1 MTGDALFVKSQVLFA
16 AHRDGVFRYLCR
28 VVGQS
33 DAPDLTQEVF
43 LRVARSAV
51 PETTTDGERA
61 WVFRIARNVALN
73 HRRDTGRRPATVE
86 LTEFMG
92 KTASRP
98 APQETSTAMREA
110 LEGLQSLDR
119 DVFLLRE
126 VAGLS
131 YDEIA
136 ISCEITPDAV
146 RSRLHRARQQLRQV
160 LQPQLRNGSTPFVRL
175 YDTR

>member
-1 MTGDALFVKSQVLFA
+1 MKSQVLFT

-28 VVGQS
+28 IVGQG

-43 LRVARSAV
+43 LRVARGTV

-61 WVFRIARNVALN
+61 WVYRIARNLALN
-73 HRRDTGRRPATVE
+73 HRRDTGRQPQTVE
-86 LTEFMG
+86 LAD
-92 KTASRP
+92 ASRP
-98 APQETSTAMREA
+98 ASQETSLAMRQA
-110 LEGLQSLDR
+110 LERLAPLDR

-136 ISCEITPDAV
+136 VSCDITPDAV

-160 LQPQLRNGSTPFVRL
+160 LQPLLNNGSTPTVRL
-175 YDTR
+175 YEPR

>member
-1 MTGDALFVKSQVLFA
+1 MTGDTFAVKSQVLFA

-28 VVGQS
+28 IVGQR

-73 HRRDTGRRPATVE
+73 HRRDTGRKPDTVE

-92 KTASRP
+92 QAAARP
-98 APQETSTAMREA
+98 ASQETFTAMREA
-110 LEGLQSLDR
+110 IERLQALDR

-136 ISCEITPDAV
+136 ISCDIKRAPCANGPRGVAGATNRLGPASRASW
-146 RSRLHRARQQLRQV
+146 RSRSA
-160 LQPQLRNGSTPFVRL
+160 STR
-175 YDTR
+175 